1 MTEAAA
7 MQHLR
12 RVRARKEQAAGQP
25 KFRVVLTARDYHWWE
40 TTYERLLRPTVRESR
55 VVTTRAKTAPPPP
68 PVKHLCMDCQEDI
81 TGLEHHQKRK
91 RCEPCQIKFLG
102 STSAR
107 ERKTDLQR
115 AYRASLK
122 KAVPRFCACGTD
134 IRDRHG
140 AAFRCRECSALT
152 RSYGLGAL
160 DDITPKDAERPE
172 HRILKQIEGI
182 FTKAKG
188 ENRP

>member
-12 RVRARKEQAAGQP
+12 RVRARKEKAAGQP
-25 KFRVVLTARDYHWWE
+25 QFRVVFTARDYHWWE
-40 TTYERLLRPTVRESR
+40 TNYEQLMSPKVRESR
-55 VVTTRAKTAPPPP
+55 YVPSRQAPVPAPP

-91 RCEPCQIKFLG
+91 RCEPCQEKFLG
-102 STSAR
+102 SSFAR
-107 ERKTDLQR
+107 ERKTRLQK
-115 AYRASLK
+115 AYRAVLK
-122 KAVPRFCACGTD
+122 RKVPRFCACGTD

-188 ENRP
+188 ERRP